1 MKKMMSFPTQHTIKH
16 NSVDFKFGGNV
27 NYFEKKKKDRI
38 SLGCMHKPCSISNPQ
53 IHKKNSE
60 SEKCISRVSFLKS

>member
-1 MKKMMSFPTQHTIKH
+1 MSFPTQHTIKH

-27 NYFEKKKKDRI
+27 NYFEKKKK
-38 SLGCMHKPCSISNPQ
+38 PCSISNPQ